1 MMLGLIRKSEVKAF
15 VADALAEALKTR
27 KDRYEL
33 DNLELRGQIGA
44 LRDALDTARADAAEL
59 KTEITREIEQ
69 RIEAERQ
76 AHEEAARVVL
86 GSVSHLSGRLDVLSQ
101 SMPESVDLW
110 PLSREVAELTDTVA
124 YLLESPA
131 TVIERHAVSGG
142 GTMAAFGWVKPMGS

>member
-33 DNLELRGQIGA
+33 DNLELRQKIGA
-44 LRDALDTARADAAEL
+44 LRDELDTARADAAEQ
-59 KTEITREIEQ
+59 KTELTREMGRLIEQ
-69 RIEAERQ
+69 ERSANEGIAQ
-76 AHEEAARVVL
+76 A
-86 GSVSHLSGRLDVLSQ
+86 VLSQ
-101 SMPESVDLW
+101 IGDLGQRVDTLPVPEKVDLW
-110 PLSREVAELTDTVA
+110 PLHREVAELTDTVA